1 MNVKQEIEKLIKN
14 IVKDSESSFLVEIPA
29 EKSHGDYS
37 CNVALVLSKSL
48 GKNPREVAEDVV
60 SKIKNNKLF
69 EKVEVAGPGFINFYL
84 AKNVFLDNLKLVLK
98 QGDKFGRN
106 QNLKN
111 KKILVEHTQPNPFKE
126 FHIGHLMNNTVGE
139 SVARILKSSGVNV
152 KTASYHG
159 DVGLHVAKAIWGK
172 INNGNLD
179 WGKAYAYGSSMYED
193 EKAKEEIDQINQNI
207 YNKSD
212 PKISSV
218 YEEGRKVSIAYFDEV
233 YKKLDTNVDH
243 HFYESEVAEP
253 GKKMVL
259 ENIGKVFE
267 RGEGGAIIFKGE
279 NFTPKTHTRVFLTS
293 DGLPTY
299 EAKELGLAK
308 VKKDW
313 FKYDSSIT
321 ITANEQDSFFA
332 VIEVAIGEVFP
343 DLRDKLRHLSHGLL
357 KLSSGKMSSRT
368 GNVVTSESL
377 INSAKE
383 VVLDKMKERDLPEKE
398 KNEIAEKVAIGAL
411 KYLIL
416 KQSIGKDIVY
426 NPDRA
431 LSFEGDSGPYLQ
443 YSLTRALSVLNK
455 AKLEKIKSSLGKHTE
470 ELSDLEKMIH
480 RFEEVVEKS
489 ANDLEPHH
497 ITVYLTELASQF
509 NNYYANN
516 KIIDLENKD
525 LSSYRVALTE
535 AFSIVMKNGLQLLGI
550 PTLNRM

>member
-48 GKNPREVAEDVV
+48 GKNPREVAEDIVA
-60 SKIKNNKLF
+60 KIKNNNFF
-69 EKVEVAGPGFINFYL
+69 EKVEIAGPGFINFYL
-84 AKNVFLDNLKLVLK
+84 AKNIFLDNLKLVLK

-139 SVARILKSSGVNV
+139 SVARILKSSGANV

-159 DVGLHVAKAIWGK
+159 DVGLHVAKAIWGMMS
-172 INNGNLD
+172 
-179 WGKAYAYGSSMYED
+179 GKNWESAYSFGSKSYE
-193 EKAKEEIDQINQNI
+193 EAEEELGAKKEIDEINQKI
-207 YNKSD
+207 YSKSD
-212 PKISSV
+212 PKINDI
-218 YEEGRKVSIAYFDEV
+218 YQEGRKVSIAYFDEI
-233 YKKLDTNVDH
+233 YKKLDTNIDH

-253 GKKMVL
+253 GKKLVL
-259 ENIGKVFE
+259 ENVGKVFE
-267 RGEGGAIIFKGE
+267 KGEGGAVIFKGE

-343 DLRDKLRHLSHGLL
+343 AIKGKLRHLSHGLL
-357 KLSSGKMSSRT
+357 KFSSGKMSSRT
-368 GNVVTSESL
+368 GNVITFESL
-377 INSAKE
+377 LGETENLVRE
-383 VVLDKMKERDLPEKE
+383 KMKGRELSEKE
-398 KNEIAEKVAIGAL
+398 KNEIAKKVAIGAL

-416 KQSIGKDIVY
+416 KQSIGRDIIY
-426 NPDRA
+426 DANKA

-443 YSLTRALSVLNK
+443 YSLTRALSVLKK
-455 AKLEKIKSSLGKHTE
+455 AASEKIKAGFKKTPN
-470 ELSDLEKMIH
+470 ELSDLERMIH
-480 RFEEVVEKS
+480 YFPEIVEK
-489 ANDLEPHH
+489 AGNDLEPHH
-497 ITVYLTELASQF
+497 IAIYLTEVAGQF
-509 NNYYANN
+509 NSYYAKN

-525 LSSYRVALTE
+525 LSSYSVALIE
-535 AFSIVMKNGLQLLGI
+535 AFLIIMKNGLQLLGI
-550 PTLNRM
+550 SAL

>member
-1 MNVKQEIEKLIKN
+1 MAKN
-14 IVKDSESSFLVEIPA
+14 I
-29 EKSHGDYS
+29 
-37 CNVALVLSKSL
+37 
-48 GKNPREVAEDVV
+48 
-60 SKIKNNKLF
+60 
-69 EKVEVAGPGFINFYL
+69 
-84 AKNVFLDNLKLVLK
+84 FLDNLKLVLK

-159 DVGLHVAKAIWGK
+159 DVGLHVAKAIWGMMS
-172 INNGNLD
+172 
-179 WGKAYAYGSSMYED
+179 GKNWESAYSFGSKSYE
-193 EKAKEEIDQINQNI
+193 EAEEELGAKKEIDEINQKI
-207 YNKSD
+207 YSKSD
-212 PKISSV
+212 PKINDI
-218 YEEGRKVSIAYFDEV
+218 YQEGRKVSIAYFDEI
-233 YKKLDTNVDH
+233 YKKLDINIDH

-253 GKKMVL
+253 GKKLVL